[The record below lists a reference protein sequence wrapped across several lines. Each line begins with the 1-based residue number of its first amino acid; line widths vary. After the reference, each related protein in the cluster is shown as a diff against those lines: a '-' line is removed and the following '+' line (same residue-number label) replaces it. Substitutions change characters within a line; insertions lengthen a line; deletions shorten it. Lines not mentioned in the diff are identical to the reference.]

1 MRIGLFTDT
10 YLPYISGLVTSVDML
25 KKSLEKLGHTVYI
38 VTANLESFH
47 YDYDK
52 KNRILKIP
60 GVPTGIY
67 DSRLTGIYP
76 IKAIKIIRSWDL
88 DIIHSQTEFGI
99 GTFAR
104 ILAKQYNIPIVHT
117 YHTMYEDYVHY
128 ITHGY
133 FNRSS
138 KKIVEYLTVFYC
150 DKTISE
156 LVVPTKK
163 AYELFKQK
171 YRVNRNVYIV
181 PTGIDIEK
189 FYKENHPKFNST
201 QKRKEVGL
209 DPKDFV
215 ILFVGRIASEKNIEL
230 LLTSMRSLVGIS
242 NKIKLLIVG
251 DGPDLENYK
260 KYTEKNHRENQVVF
274 AGKVQWDK
282 IPDYYLMS
290 DCFVTASHTET
301 QGLTVIEAM
310 AASLPV
316 VVIEDESFEGTVIDN
331 LNGLVFRNKREYKKC
346 ILNLFQDK
354 ELRKRLG
361 HQARISAETHSSRY
375 FAEQIL
381 EVYRIAIQN
390 KPKHKIPIVEKMHQI
405 FKEKDK
411 EEKEKE
417 NE

>member
-1 MRIGLFTDT
+1 MRIGIFTDT

-38 VTANLESFH
+38 VTANLENFH
-47 YDYDK
+47 YEYDK

-76 IKAIKIIRSWDL
+76 IKAIKVIRSWDL

-138 KKIVEYLTVFYC
+138 KKIVEYLTIFYC

-156 LVVPTKK
+156 LIVPTKK

-181 PTGIDIEK
+181 PTGIDVEK
-189 FYKENHPKFNST
+189 FYKENHPKFKMGS
-201 QKRKEVGL
+201 KRKEVGL
-209 DPKDFV
+209 DVQDFV
-215 ILFVGRIASEKNIEL
+215 ILFVGRIGSEKNIDL
-230 LLTSMRSLVGIS
+230 LLTSMKSLVGVS
-242 NKIKLLIVG
+242 NKIKLLVVG
-251 DGPDLENYK
+251 DGPDLDNYK
-260 KYTEKNHRENQVVF
+260 NYVERNNLVSQVKFV
-274 AGKVQWDK
+274 GKVPWDK
-282 IPDYYLMS
+282 IADYYLMA

-316 VVIEDESFEGTVIDN
+316 LVIDDESFEGTVIDN
-331 LNGLVFRNKREYKKC
+331 LNGLVFKNRREYKRC
-346 ILNLFQDK
+346 ILSLFRDK
-354 ELRKRLG
+354 DLRLRLG
-361 HQARISAETHSSRY
+361 NQARISAETHSSRY

-381 EVYRIAIQN
+381 EVYKIAIKN
-390 KPKHKIPIVEKMHQI
+390 RPKHKIPIVEKVHNM
-405 FKEKDK
+405 FRDK
-411 EEKEKE
+411 EE
-417 NE
+417 

>member
-1 MRIGLFTDT
+1 MRIGIFTDT

-25 KKSLEKLGHTVYI
+25 KKSLEKQGHIVYI
-38 VTANLESFH
+38 VTANLENFH

-52 KNRILKIP
+52 KQRILKIP

-76 IKAIKIIRSWDL
+76 IKAIKIIRSWNL

-156 LVVPTKK
+156 LIVPTKK
-163 AYELFKQK
+163 AYELFKKK
-171 YRVNRNVYIV
+171 YKVDRNVYIV

-189 FYKENHPKFNST
+189 FYQENHPKFKKDK
-201 QKRKEVGL
+201 KRKEIGL
-209 DPKDFV
+209 DPHDFV
-215 ILFVGRIASEKNIEL
+215 ILFVGRIGSEKNIDL
-230 LLTSMRSLVGIS
+230 LLTSMRSLVNVS
-242 NKIKLLIVG
+242 NTIKLLIVG
-251 DGPDLENYK
+251 DGPDLENYQ
-260 KYTEKNHRENQVVF
+260 KYVTKNHLENNVIF
-274 AGKVQWDK
+274 AGKVPWDQ
-282 IPDYYLMS
+282 IPEYYLLA

-310 AASLPV
+310 AASLPT
-316 VVIEDESFEGTVIDN
+316 VVIDDESFADTVIDQ
-331 LNGLVFRNKREYKKC
+331 LNGLIFKNRREYKKC
-346 ILNLFQDK
+346 ITNLFQDK
-354 ELRKRLG
+354 ELRKRLSA
-361 HQARISAETHSSRY
+361 QARISAETHSSRY

-381 EVYRIAIQN
+381 EVYRIAIANQ
-390 KPKHKIPIVEKMHQI
+390 PKHKIPLVEKMTKV
-405 FKEKDK
+405 FKNDKEK
-411 EEKEKE
+411 
-417 NE
+417 

>member
-1 MRIGLFTDT
+1 MRIGIFTDT

-38 VTANLESFH
+38 VTANLENFR

-52 KNRILKIP
+52 KQRILRVP

-76 IKAIKIIRSWDL
+76 LKAIKIIRSWNL

-104 ILAKQYNIPIVHT
+104 ILAKQYHIPIVHT

-150 DKTISE
+150 DKTITE
-156 LVVPTKK
+156 LIVPTKK
-163 AYELFKQK
+163 AYELFKKK
-171 YRVNRNVYIV
+171 YRVDRNVYIV

-189 FYKENHPKFNST
+189 FYQENHPEFQRKAR
-201 QKRKEVGL
+201 RKELGFTP
-209 DPKDFV
+209 DDFV
-215 ILFVGRIASEKNIEL
+215 ILFVGRVASEKNIEL
-230 LLTSMRSLVGIS
+230 LLSAMRSLVGVS
-242 NKIKLLIVG
+242 NKMKLLIVG
-251 DGPDLENYK
+251 DGPDSSNYQ
-260 KYTEKNHRENQVVF
+260 KYVAKNHLEEQVLFV
-274 AGKVQWDK
+274 GKVPWDK
-282 IPDYYLMS
+282 IPDYYLMA

-316 VVIEDESFEGTVIDN
+316 VVIDDESFVGTVVDQ
-331 LNGLVFRNKREYKKC
+331 LNGLIFKNRREYKKC
-346 ILNLFQDK
+346 ILQLFQDPK
-354 ELRKRLG
+354 LRQRLSS
-361 HQARISAETHSSRY
+361 QARISAEIHSSRY

-381 EVYRIAIQN
+381 EVYRIAIEN
-390 KPKHKIPIVEKMHQI
+390 HPKHKIPIISKMQKM
-405 FKEKDK
+405 FKNDK
-411 EEKEKE
+411 EES
-417 NE
+417 

>member
-260 KYTEKNHRENQVVF
+260 KYTEK
-274 AGKVQWDK
+274 
-282 IPDYYLMS
+282 
-290 DCFVTASHTET
+290 
-301 QGLTVIEAM
+301 
-310 AASLPV
+310 
-316 VVIEDESFEGTVIDN
+316 
-331 LNGLVFRNKREYKKC
+331 
-346 ILNLFQDK
+346 
-354 ELRKRLG
+354 
-361 HQARISAETHSSRY
+361 
-375 FAEQIL
+375 
-381 EVYRIAIQN
+381 
-390 KPKHKIPIVEKMHQI
+390 
-405 FKEKDK
+405 
-411 EEKEKE
+411 
-417 NE
+417 

>member
-25 KKSLEKLGHTVYI
+25 RKSLEKLGHTVYI

-52 KNRILKIP
+52 KERILKIP

-76 IKAIKIIRSWDL
+76 VRAIKIIRSWNL

-138 KKIVEYLTVFYC
+138 KKIVEYLTIFYC

-156 LVVPTKK
+156 LIVPTKK

-171 YRVNRNVYIV
+171 YKVNRNVYIV
-181 PTGIDIEK
+181 PTGIDVEK
-189 FYKENHPKFNST
+189 FYIENHPNFSKKE
-201 QKRKEVGL
+201 KRKEIGL
-209 DPKDFV
+209 NEKDFV
-215 ILFVGRIASEKNIEL
+215 ILFVGRVASEKNIEL
-230 LLTSMRSLVGIS
+230 LLSSMKSLTGIS
-242 NKIKLLIVG
+242 NKIKLLVVG
-251 DGPDLENYK
+251 DGPDAEKYK
-260 KYTEKNHRENQVVF
+260 KYVDKNELSNQVKF
-274 AGKVQWDK
+274 AGKVPWNE

-301 QGLTVIEAM
+301 QGLTIIEAM

-316 VVIEDESFEGTVIDN
+316 VVIQDESFEGTVIDN
-331 LNGLVFRNKREYKKC
+331 LNGLVFKNRKEYKKC
-346 ILNLFQDK
+346 ILTLFQDK
-354 ELRKRLG
+354 NLRNRLS

-381 EVYRIAIQN
+381 EVYRIAIRNQ
-390 KPKHKIPIVEKMHQI
+390 PKHKIPIVEKMSVI
-405 FKEKDK
+405 FKDKDN
-411 EEKEKE
+411 E
-417 NE
+417 NKY